1 MTAVLKDS
9 PRQRRGHDTRARL
22 MEAATG
28 VLARSGFDR
37 ATVDEIVRE
46 AGFSKGAFYVHFE
59 TKEDLLWAMLEE
71 RISRQQDAFRQAV
84 EHTQPLA
91 DNVRMI
97 LSGVFKL
104 LRDDPLWGS
113 LYAEF
118 AAHASR
124 NDKVRERLAAM
135 YDRWRE
141 LIVDILSASRDAGRT
156 RKDIDLRFAAT
167 LLIATVEGSIMQS
180 HLAPETVRLDEMLEP
195 LTLTL
200 SGWLAPD

>member
-1 MTAVLKDS
+1 
-9 PRQRRGHDTRARL
+9 

-59 TKEDLLWAMLEE
+59 TKEDLFWAMLEE
-71 RISRQQDAFRQAV
+71 RISRQQEAFRQAV

-91 DNVRMI
+91 DNLRMI

-104 LRDDPLWGS
+104 LSDDPLWGS

-124 NDKVRERLAAM
+124 NEKVRQRLAAM

-180 HLAPETVRLDEMLEP
+180 HLSPETVRLEAMLEP
-195 LTLTL
+195 LTRTL
-200 SGWLAPD
+200 SEWLAPD